1 MAQPVSIT
9 LGTSPGGDTLGTRSV
24 EIARHPT
31 GKLFQSAPES
41 QNLKPKWAE
50 IGPGNWQGQLC
61 GHLCVGGPWVPS
73 PPSLVPRAVRL
84 CPLSW
89 RPAGERARRSLSPG
103 PARVAGYLP

>member
-50 IGPGNWQGQLC
+50 ICPGNWQGQLC
-61 GHLCVGGPWVPS
+61 GHLCGGAPS
-73 PPSLVPRAVRL
+73 PLSLVPRAVRL

-89 RPAGERARRSLSPG
+89 RPAGERARRSLSAG